1 MVSWAALCAAAA
13 HAGSAPEGWPAWLE
27 LGTRILAK
35 AKLDVETLDRVRAA
49 AEVAGLLG

>member
-13 HAGSAPEGWPAWLE
+13 HAGSTPKSWPAWLE
-27 LGTRILAK
+27 LGARILAK
-35 AKLDVETLDRVRAA
+35 TKLDVEALDRVRAA